1 MRRDL
6 AVLTIAQH
14 LASGAANPPPC
25 QRRSH
30 AGLVSPRSQRL
41 KQFAYAE
48 PLSHFGRRHVPKC
61 TGGFDGVERCDTH
74 PQEHMEASVE
84 KLLRT
89 SDVIAITGLS
99 KSKVAELIACRE
111 IPSVA
116 IGRARR
122 VLPEDLEAWLRSNR
136 QAAHELTAA

>member
-1 MRRDL
+1 M
-6 AVLTIAQH
+6 
-14 LASGAANPPPC
+14 
-25 QRRSH
+25 
-30 AGLVSPRSQRL
+30 
-41 KQFAYAE
+41 
-48 PLSHFGRRHVPKC
+48 
-61 TGGFDGVERCDTH
+61 
-74 PQEHMEASVE
+74 E

-136 QAAHELTAA
+136 QAAHEMTAA